1 MRATALSSGVDGGS
15 LSGFARRGV
24 RGVRELAKL
33 GRQEVSRL
41 LADVDGVVADALK
54 SSRDD
59 NHADTVLS
67 HRWIAAKLENPLDDA
82 PVRTVD
88 ELVEIDERF
97 GPAEVSVTEGV
108 EGN

>member
-59 NHADTVLS
+59 NHAETVLP
-67 HRWIAAKLENPLDDA
+67 HRGVAAQLENPLDDTA
-82 PVRTVD
+82 VGTVD
-88 ELVEIDERF
+88 ELIEIDERF
-97 GPAEVSVTEGV
+97 GARKVSVAK
-108 EGN
+108 